1 VAARERRASRT
12 SALSPYIGTK
22 GVDLLQ
28 RCLRIEWLQRSCGI
42 VPRQRYDCRTASK
55 ETKQTRQM
63 PLRCRWCRQQ
73 HQQGHHDASLQHHP
87 VSLYP
92 QATQERLAKGAG
104 PGHIHNLW
112 LRCEYRTV
120 RPANALK
127 AAGIEFANG
136 KRLRAR
142 LRDAAD
148 GPNFWG
154 QLFIDLRASLS
165 LVGLIPVGALPNP
178 PGLDSTRDMDR
189 AFGPRYREEARQRAM
204 QLQPVIAE
212 LKGRGL
218 SLAKIASE
226 LNKRKVPTPRG
237 GRWDHSSVRN
247 VMQRL
252 AT

>member
-1 VAARERRASRT
+1 
-12 SALSPYIGTK
+12 
-22 GVDLLQ
+22 
-28 RCLRIEWLQRSCGI
+28 
-42 VPRQRYDCRTASK
+42 
-55 ETKQTRQM
+55 M
-63 PLRCRWCRQQ
+63 LRCNIT
-73 HQQGHHDASLQHHP
+73 P

-165 LVGLIPVGALPNP
+165 LVGLIQVGALPNP

-237 GRWDHSSVRN
+237 GRWDETCCSASPLEH
-247 VMQRL
+247 
-252 AT
+252 ATTPGVLIFLKTMGSLLHRSPTAPVSHPSNF